1 VPLDYQDE
9 AVGTTHVSFMKWSSN
24 STSANFTTQDILVN
38 PGGPGGSGISL
49 LQTSLPLF
57 QNVIGTGYNFVGFD
71 PRGVNNSGPNL
82 SCFPG
87 GEQGTSRLYTDLS
100 LPMDAS
106 DKKSYGE
113 VYARFAAFG
122 EFCTAAHSAAN
133 DTAKYANTVA
143 TATDLLRY
151 TEVLAKSNGQ
161 DPQKSQLWYYG
172 MSYGTVLGTTFAAL
186 FPDRVGRVVVDGVVD
201 GEDYYQ
207 GKWLANIPDADKA
220 FRYFFQT
227 CYDAGKDGKCSFW
240 ADSPSKIESRYQ
252 ALLDDLELHPIPI
265 AIDTP
270 AIITVSHLKDVQSRF
285 IYDPLTWASLFSNML
300 VELENRNA
308 TSLALFLGIG
318 RRQQTDCRSV
328 EPELYADVEPRQ
340 FIACIDANLRYNLS
354 TYDAWVTHA
363 NILINESQ
371 YLGEGWASGT
381 AIGCH
386 KLAIKAPES
395 QVFEGYPAANRTSN
409 PLLFI
414 STAID
419 PVTPLRAA
427 EKMVKRFGG
436 ARLLVQDSVG
446 HTSTSSVSKCTY
458 GYMRKYLESAE
469 LPDAGTHCE
478 NDKVPFRDES
488 VGVSLSLKKRGI
500 PGI

>member
-1 VPLDYQDE
+1 VPLDYQNE
-9 AVGTTHVSFMKWSSN
+9 AAGTTHVSFMKWCSN
-24 STSANFTTQDILVN
+24 STSANSTTQDILLN

-49 LQTSLPLF
+49 LQSSLSLF
-57 QNVIGTGYNFVGFD
+57 QTAIGTGYNFVGFD

-87 GEQGTSRLYTDLS
+87 GERGTSRLYTDLS
-100 LPMDAS
+100 DPMDAS

-113 VYARFAAFG
+113 VYARSAAFG
-122 EFCTAAHSAAN
+122 DFCTAAHSAAN

-143 TATDLLRY
+143 TATDMLRY
-151 TEVLAKSNGQ
+151 TEILAKSNGQ
-161 DPQKSQLWYYG
+161 DAQKSQLWYYG

-186 FPDRVGRVVVDGVVD
+186 FPDRVGRIVVDGVVD

-227 CYDAGKDGKCSFW
+227 CYDAGKGGKCSFW
-240 ADSPSKIESRYQ
+240 ADSPAKIESRYQ
-252 ALLDDLELHPIPI
+252 ALLDDLELHPIPVTL
-265 AIDTP
+265 DTP
-270 AIITVSHLKDVQSRF
+270 AIITVSDLKNVQGRVVYELF
-285 IYDPLTWASLFSNML
+285 FWATLFSDML

-308 TSLALFLGIG
+308 TTLATFLGIG
-318 RRQQTDCRSV
+318 RRQQTDCKFV
-328 EPELYADVEPRQ
+328 NPEPYPDIEPRL
-340 FIACIDANLRYNLS
+340 FIACLDANQRYNLS
-354 TYDAWVTHA
+354 TYDSWVTHA
-363 NILINESQ
+363 NILVNESQ
-371 YLGEGWASGT
+371 YLGEAWAAGT
-381 AIGCH
+381 SIGCY
-386 KLAIKAPES
+386 KLAIQPPKS
-395 QVFEGYPAANRTSN
+395 QIFEGYPAANRTSN

-414 STAID
+414 STTLD

-458 GYMRKYLESAE
+458 RYMSKYFASGE
-469 LPDAGTHCE
+469 LPDVGTHCE
-478 NDKVPFRDES
+478 NDKVPFRDEPRAS
-488 VGVSLSLKKRGI
+488 SSLQKRGI
-500 PGI
+500 PGF